1 MNPSMLILVFLE
13 GLLAFISPCI
23 LPMLP
28 IYFIYLSGKSVPIQD
43 GETKRKH
50 ILLRNTALFILG
62 FTIVFVG
69 LGVAGSAL
77 GSLLS
82 RNMNLLEKISGI
94 LIILLGIFMTGLIRI
109 PFLESEK
116 RIKINNNK
124 RNALSSLL
132 MGIAFSLGW
141 SPCIGPFLGAALLKA
156 GQTDTVLQ
164 GGILLTLFSLGLAIP
179 FFISAL
185 LLEQL
190 KPLFKKL
197 NEKGQLIRL
206 VSGILLILIGISM
219 FMGWYRILS
228 QSIT

>member
-1 MNPSMLILVFLE
+1 MLILVFLE

-23 LPMLP
+23 LPLLP
-28 IYFIYLSGKSVPIQD
+28 IYFIYLSGNSASIKD
-43 GETKRKH
+43 GETKQKH
-50 ILLRNTALFILG
+50 ILLRNTSLFILG

-69 LGVAGSAL
+69 LGITGSAL
-77 GSLLS
+77 GSILS
-82 RNMNLLEKISGI
+82 QNRNLLEKISGI
-94 LIILLGIFMTGLIRI
+94 LIILLGIFMTGVIRI

-156 GQTDTVLQ
+156 GQTDTVIQ
-164 GGILLTLFSLGLAIP
+164 GGILLTIFSLGLAIP
-179 FFISAL
+179 FFISAI

-197 NEKGQLIRL
+197 SEKGRIIRL
-206 VSGILLILIGISM
+206 VSGLLLILIGISM
-219 FMGWYRILS
+219 FMGWLRLFS